1 MQDRYGKNVL
11 SSNPHREGSFAVRP
25 RSQRRPVRIGEV
37 VEDVTTGFVGAV
49 IRVEKSGGRHIMVL
63 EDRRGVRRG
72 FPLGPGYWVDG
83 VPVDLLAPTDGGIAA
98 GHLAKARPA
107 PARREEAKRR

>member
-37 VEDVTTGFVGAV
+37 VEDVATGFVGAV
-49 IRVEKSGGRHIMVL
+49 I
-63 EDRRGVRRG
+63 
-72 FPLGPGYWVDG
+72 
-83 VPVDLLAPTDGGIAA
+83 
-98 GHLAKARPA
+98 
-107 PARREEAKRR
+107 

>member
-11 SSNPHREGSFAVRP
+11 SSNPHREGRFAVRP

-37 VEDVTTGFVGAV
+37 VEDVATGFVGAV

-83 VPVDLLAPTDGGIAA
+83 VPMDLLAPTNLLVVAT
-98 GHLAKARPA
+98 LASRS
-107 PARREEAKRR
+107 RR